1 MKKDDIV
8 GGVILLI
15 VIVVIASFFMFAR
28 PAQELSYAPV
38 EIAGS
43 SIAAT
48 APGDG
53 EVDITVTL
61 VKPGFVT
68 IHKSIGGA
76 PGPIIGST
84 GLINAGENFSVSIL
98 TSEAMEVGLTY
109 IALLHV
115 DNEDGKLIISQDMPV
130 TSNGVSVRADFNVS
144 ATAQQQIKQ

>member
-1 MKKDDIV
+1 MKKNDII
-8 GGVILLI
+8 GGVFLLVAI
-15 VIVVIASFFMFAR
+15 FAIGIFFFFAR
-28 PAQELSYAPV
+28 SAPGLSYGPV

-43 SIAAT
+43 SISAI

-53 EVDITVTL
+53 EVDVIATL
-61 VKPGFVT
+61 IKPGFVT

-98 TSEAMEVGLTY
+98 TSEAMEAGLTY

-115 DNEDGKLIISQDMPV
+115 DNDDGTLIISQDMPV
-130 TSNGVSVRADFNVS
+130 TSNGVSVRADFTV
-144 ATAQQQIKQ
+144 ALKTK